1 MSMLA
6 PIGSR
11 PVNVA
16 ELMTMDWVRM
26 KSSAVSVWI
35 CPVLGGR
42 DSVPIFPS
50 GSPVEKEKEAAE
62 ACAANKSKALKVEAK
77 TRVTVLTRSGLTK
90 QGFAQAKVW
99 RFFSW

>member
-1 MSMLA
+1 M
-6 PIGSR
+6 
-11 PVNVA
+11 NVA
-16 ELMTMDWVRM
+16 SLMSVVSGRM

-42 DSVPIFPS
+42 ESVPIFPS

-77 TRVTVLTRSGLTK
+77 TRVTVLTRSDLTK
-90 QGFAQAKVW
+90 QGFA
-99 RFFSW
+99 